1 MLYLSE
7 DDRARLLELAHRAI
21 VEAVTRR
28 ELPENIPHDG
38 ILGQAHGVFVTLHE
52 RSALRGCIGT
62 TETTEAL
69 ADAVVRCAASAALH
83 DPRFPPVT
91 TEETA
96 ELEIEISVLSPLVQ
110 IQPEEIEIGKHGL
123 VISDVNHRG
132 LLLPQVAI
140 EHHLTREQFLAETC
154 RKAGLSRDAW
164 QSPATHIQ
172 AFTCDIFADHDRRGR
187 AAAPN

>member
-1 MLYLSE
+1 
-7 DDRARLLELAHRAI
+7 
-21 VEAVTRR
+21 
-28 ELPENIPHDG
+28 
-38 ILGQAHGVFVTLHE
+38 
-52 RSALRGCIGT
+52 
-62 TETTEAL
+62 
-69 ADAVVRCAASAALH
+69 
-83 DPRFPPVT
+83 
-91 TEETA
+91 
-96 ELEIEISVLSPLVQ
+96 VLSLLVQ

-132 LLLPQVAI
+132 LLLPQVAV